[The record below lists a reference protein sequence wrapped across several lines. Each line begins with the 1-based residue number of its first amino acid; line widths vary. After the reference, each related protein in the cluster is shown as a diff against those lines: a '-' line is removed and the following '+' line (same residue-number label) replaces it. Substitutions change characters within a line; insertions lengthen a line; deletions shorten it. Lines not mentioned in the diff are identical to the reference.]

1 MKGQKNQA
9 IIIYNILRKLGLNP
23 KTRGIKILTSAI
35 IIAVNYSDDFI
46 IISNIYK
53 ELAVQYKVTPHTIKT
68 TIAYTLHNL
77 VGNDYKENFQEL
89 FGIKYC
95 EDLYTN
101 QIIIEEV
108 SRIITMQNI

>member
-35 IIAVNYSDDFI
+35 MIAVNFSDDFI

-53 ELAVQYKVTPHTIKT
+53 QLSIKYNLTPHSIET
-68 TIAYTLHNL
+68 TISYTLHNL

-89 FGIKYC
+89 FGIKFC

-101 QIIIEEV
+101 QTIIEEV
-108 SRIITMQNI
+108 SRIIITQQF